1 MRFHDE
7 LNPVIWD
14 KDNDN
19 QMRPEVLAKLKEIAN
34 AFIEYIEIPED
45 AILDMVVT
53 GSSASYNYNEFSDLD
68 LHIIVDY
75 DKIHEDCP
83 LVEGYLGALKNTFN
97 KEHDIYIHGVPV
109 ELYAEKKDQ
118 GTVHNGLYSVQNEEW
133 IDRPEKIAPTDN
145 DAAVEAKFNEIKE
158 MVDKCDDSE
167 AATEL
172 LEKIYAMRK
181 AGLAEAGEFCTENL
195 AFKKLRNEGCMD
207 KLREI
212 KKKDIDKQLSLES
225 YTEDWSAEDINKY
238 NEERISKVKQV
249 LEEQFKK
256 LGFNDVKWDGERQIY
271 FFKYLDEPYYI
282 VINTPGING
291 TGYDL
296 YRANEYGIA
305 KGRLLTYR
313 DVLLNP
319 EDVMPFVRAILSD
332 IHKFIL
338 VNESMEEDYEEDDCE
353 DIPEEMHK
361 ERYVTYFETQ
371 EGRQKYTIY
380 HVYTDSTDDSYNEL
394 CDKRDNQLGMYS
406 SYKELK
412 DALKERA
419 EKIAAKQ
426 GWTVKSIENLG
437 EDDEYYRERNKWESM
452 KEEKVDFRYGK
463 DLEKGHTY
471 TLSKAYTVGFDS
483 KDFTEKEL
491 QKIMPYIN
499 KRTKGDSFVFDLN
512 RDTKLT
518 YKGRYRGYNSIK
530 MEIENTG
537 VILEMSFEDIFKEII
552 NESVNEEYKAGDEI
566 IIDGKTG
573 VIDSTFRF
581 AEDDSL
587 LGVWVKFDKEVKYY
601 TLEELKDKSKN
612 EEKEMNEDNKFDY
625 MMLDRLRQDCE
636 YFLGNGNGSERNLWA
651 GNVEDQI
658 AEMRK
663 IYDKLPEKPEWLSLE
678 DIDKY
683 EKDMLA
689 LKEQPMEEDLATLEK
704 KMDNVDADIQDMI
717 NQLKDTTNEELITN
731 LDTVIRKALDE
742 EVISPGI
749 DTHNFTIKVDGDTC
763 YIKTQYSDEHT
774 IEVEDDISKDDLE
787 GEIEDYLD
795 MEVMQFYAGENED
808 EITGTEIVGFKYNE
822 ETKEGEFEFNI
833 FFEDIDEE

>member
-97 KEHDIYIHGVPV
+97 KEHDITIHDVPV
-109 ELYAEKKDQ
+109 ELYAEAKDQ

-133 IDRPEKIAPTDN
+133 IDRPKKIPPTDN
-145 DAAVEAKFNEIKE
+145 DAAVEAKYYEIKD

-167 AATEL
+167 TATEL
-172 LEKIYAMRK
+172 LEKIYTMRK
-181 AGLAEAGEFCTENL
+181 AGLATAGEFCTENL

-225 YTEDWSAEDINKY
+225 YNENVDDIVVDN
-238 NEERISKVKQV
+238 
-249 LEEQFKK
+249 
-256 LGFNDVKWDGERQIY
+256 
-271 FFKYLDEPYYI
+271 YLKMLLDNGHVVDTPDSQYI
-282 VINTPGING
+282 VQ
-291 TGYDL
+291 
-296 YRANEYGIA
+296 
-305 KGRLLTYR
+305 
-313 DVLLNP
+313 V
-319 EDVMPFVRAILSD
+319 
-332 IHKFIL
+332 
-338 VNESMEEDYEEDDCE
+338 
-353 DIPEEMHK
+353 
-361 ERYVTYFETQ
+361 
-371 EGRQKYTIY
+371 
-380 HVYTDSTDDSYNEL
+380 
-394 CDKRDNQLGMYS
+394 
-406 SYKELK
+406 
-412 DALKERA
+412 
-419 EKIAAKQ
+419 
-426 GWTVKSIENLG
+426 
-437 EDDEYYRERNKWESM
+437 
-452 KEEKVDFRYGK
+452 
-463 DLEKGHTY
+463 
-471 TLSKAYTVGFDS
+471 
-483 KDFTEKEL
+483 FTNKEL
-491 QKIMPYIN
+491 QRLIEFDDIRKASKKFIELTDIYTKDEDVVLFKQLRDNGKDIKTIDSTWLNVKN
-499 KRTKGDSFVFDLN
+499 K
-512 RDTKLT
+512 
-518 YKGRYRGYNSIK
+518 
-530 MEIENTG
+530 
-537 VILEMSFEDIFKEII
+537 
-552 NESVNEEYKAGDEI
+552 NESVNEEEREFSTVTDFNSAEEFKQDLEKYRKEFEVVDQIE
-566 IIDGKTG
+566 GKDLLHLVYDNG
-573 VIDSTFRF
+573 KHIATFNNTK
-581 AEDDSL
+581 L
-587 LGVWVKFDKEVKYY
+587 QKYS
-601 TLEELKDKSKN
+601 ELVN

-636 YFLGNGNGSERNLWA
+636 YFLGNGNGSEKNLWA

-731 LDTVIRKALDE
+731 LDTVIKKALDE
-742 EVISPGI
+742 DVNDLDNLWGVEMFINEEDPETNLVEYTKKDLIRYIENEYSTEIPM
-749 DTHNFTIKVDGDTC
+749 DTTD
-763 YIKTQYSDEHT
+763 DEL
-774 IEVEDDISKDDLE
+774 K
-787 GEIEDYLD
+787 EICDSYD
-795 MEVMQFYAGENED
+795 MEV
-808 EITGTEIVGFKYNE
+808 KYI
-822 ETKEGEFEFNI
+822 K
-833 FFEDIDEE
+833 